1 MIKRIFMSV
10 VLVLVSIA
18 SLGGMASETGA
29 TVLVT
34 GANRGIGLEFAKQLK
49 AGGFQVIATA
59 RKPAEATQLRALGV
73 RVEQLDVTD
82 SASVAALSG
91 RLQGVPIDLLIN
103 NAGIGGHNAP
113 SFAATDFDQVGTT
126 FDVNS
131 LGPMR
136 VTQALLGNLSAGEG
150 KTVIQISSI
159 MGSIESN
166 QGGYYGYR
174 ASKAALN
181 MLNKSLAAELAKQG
195 FVCVVLHPG
204 WVQTRIGGAGAPVL
218 PVDSVS
224 GMLSVIEKLQP
235 QHNGRFLDYQGKEL
249 PW

>member
-10 VLVLVSIA
+10 VLVLASVA
-18 SLGGMASETGA
+18 SLSGMAGETGA

-59 RKPAEATQLRALGV
+59 RKPAEATELRALGV

-82 SASVAALSG
+82 SASVTALSA
-91 RLQGVPIDLLIN
+91 RLEGLPIDLLIN
-103 NAGIGGHNAP
+103 NAGISGHNAP
-113 SFAATDFDQVGTT
+113 SFAATDFDQVGTI

-136 VTQALLGNLSAGEG
+136 VTQALLDNLSAGEG

-159 MGSIESN
+159 MGSIASN

-204 WVQTRIGGAGAPVL
+204 WVQTRMGGAGAPVL

-235 QHNGRFLDYQGKEL
+235 QDNGRFLDYQGKEL